1 MLIFWS
7 RGGPKDGR
15 KDGPGDGRKDGPRDG
30 HNDGTKDGRQ
40 EIFPEVWWDLAR
52 FGLESSCEGQDA
64 NDQTNDNEGLEG
76 GGGWLARHHTIKK
89 RGGGGV

>member
-1 MLIFWS
+1 MQHYLYTIQLLWSAGQISSITQIQNRKVFLRWMLIFWS

-40 EIFPEVWWDLAR
+40 EIFPEV
-52 FGLESSCEGQDA
+52 
-64 NDQTNDNEGLEG
+64 
-76 GGGWLARHHTIKK
+76 
-89 RGGGGV
+89 